1 MVSRNEAQVFTLE
14 GLGAAVLIMLAL
26 YFILQ
31 SPTVF
36 TPPTAHHLNVQLA
49 QLGRDALL
57 ALDLD
62 VASNSSLVNYTLKSY
77 LKAINK
83 SDLKIP
89 TQMRKDLCS
98 MLPRNAMFNVV
109 LSYVNLSGVNVSEGN
124 YTKLNVTTLILNSDN
139 TTEFITNLTPPLDS
153 TTASHLV
160 VIYDSELSDS
170 SPFKVNATEI
180 GTVPERIPHVIEVKL
195 ELWYV

>member
-1 MVSRNEAQVFTLE
+1 MVKSEAQVFTLE
-14 GLGAAVLIMLAL
+14 GLGAAVIIMLAL
-26 YFILQ
+26 YFMLQ
-31 SPTVF
+31 SPVIF
-36 TPPTAHHLNVQLA
+36 TPPTAQHLNVQLS

-57 ALDLD
+57 ALDIE
-62 VASNSSLVNYTLKSY
+62 VPSNSTLANYTLKSY

-98 MLPRNAMFNVV
+98 LLPRNVMFNVV
-109 LSYVNLSGVNVSEGN
+109 LSYVNLSGVNISEGN
-124 YTKLNVTTLILNSDN
+124 YTMLNITTLILNSDN
-139 TTEFITNLTPPLDS
+139 TTEFITNLTPPQDS

-160 VIYDSELSDS
+160 VLYDSELSED
-170 SPFKVNATEI
+170 SPFKVNATEM
-180 GTVPERIPHVIEVKL
+180 GTEPERIPHVIEVRL